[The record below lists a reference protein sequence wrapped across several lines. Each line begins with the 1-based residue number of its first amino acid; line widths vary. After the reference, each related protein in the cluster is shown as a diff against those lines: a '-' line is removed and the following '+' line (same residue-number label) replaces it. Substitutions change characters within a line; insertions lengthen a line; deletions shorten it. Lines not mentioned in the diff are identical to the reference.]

1 MTDFPKIPT
10 RKEFELTKDM
20 LDTLNKFLKE
30 NSIRSNSSTGQLM
43 NRLEIEL
50 QNVAIKHLE
59 NSSR

>member
-1 MTDFPKIPT
+1 MSDFSNIPT

-20 LDTLNKFLKE
+20 LDTLSNFLKE

-43 NRLEIEL
+43 NKLEIEL
-50 QNVAIKHLE
+50 QNVAIKHLK